1 PFVAILCG
9 AGVFWSAQAVVA
21 WMQEQGVKV
30 PPGLASGAVAVV
42 LGLCVLGPAAY
53 ATSYDHP
60 IGTGYY
66 NELIGSY
73 RGAAD
78 KRMVRKFWGHAG
90 RHALPYVNENAPEN
104 TRIWIHKTLNASWR
118 MYLRE
123 DIARK
128 DLRAVGMEGS
138 DYALYYQQKAFVFLL
153 LPLWETYGTMTPSHV
168 VSRDGVPYLSV
179 YVRPKEDELKFPDVK
194 H

>member
-1 PFVAILCG
+1 MAWLESRRGEAAPKFLGVAV
-9 AGVFWSAQAVVA
+9 AGVIGLSVVTPA
-21 WMQEQGVKV
+21 M
-30 PPGLASGAVAVV
+30 VAT
-42 LGLCVLGPAAY
+42 A
-53 ATSYDHP
+53 YDHP
-60 IGTGYY
+60 VGTGYY

-78 KRMVRKFWGHAG
+78 RRMVRKFWGHAG
-90 RHALPYVNENAPEN
+90 RHALPYVNEHAPEN
-104 TRIWIHKTLNASWR
+104 TRIWIHKTLNVAWR

-123 DIARK
+123 GIARS
-128 DLRAVGMEGS
+128 DLRASAMESS

-153 LPLWETYGTMTPSHV
+153 LPLWEHYGTMAPSHV

-179 YVRPKEDELKFPDVK
+179 YVRPKKEELKHPDVW